1 MVIPGLRVFIT
12 GGALRVG
19 AAIAR
24 AFAGRGAKLTLHCN
38 RSKQEASQLI
48 GEFGGPEAGHRV
60 VSCDLAD
67 PDSPEQLSALLR
79 EADVLINNASTYVR
93 HTLAE
98 ESRAEADRQF
108 AVNYS
113 APVELMKRFARERVR
128 PGVIVNLLDQGIRHP
143 DAFSFSYAIS
153 KKALAAGEKS
163 ARFGYIFK
171 TLAALCDVFPR
182 LNNFRARAVIN
193 TGCFIFTV
201 LVAVSRIV
209 NCAHF
214 LSDVLAGGYIT
225 YLIFVLTR
233 WLFFRNGKYEFTFKE
248 KTAALADGSAEGGEE
263 VENTSAQNGADNGGA
278 DADCG
283 KPREKG
289 EE

>member
-1 MVIPGLRVFIT
+1 MKMLW
-12 GGALRVG
+12 
-19 AAIAR
+19 
-24 AFAGRGAKLTLHCN
+24 GRM
-38 RSKQEASQLI
+38 RY
-48 GEFGGPEAGHRV
+48 R
-60 VSCDLAD
+60 DM
-67 PDSPEQLSALLR
+67 LSAGTTEGFTPWYVVNIGNGE
-79 EADVLINNASTYVR
+79 EAYKSFPSG
-93 HTLAE
+93 HT
-98 ESRAEADRQF
+98 S
-108 AVNYS
+108 S
-113 APVELMKRFARERVR
+113 AA
-128 PGVIVNLLDQGIRHP
+128 N
-143 DAFSFSYAIS
+143 
-153 KKALAAGEKS
+153 
-163 ARFGYIFK
+163 IFI
-171 TLAALCDVFPR
+171 LAALCDVFPR

-248 KTAALADGSAEGGEE
+248 KTAAVADGSAEGGEE
-263 VENTSAQNGADNGGA
+263 VENTSAQNGADNGCA

>member
-1 MVIPGLRVFIT
+1 MIIPGLRVFIT

-24 AFAGRGAKLTLHCN
+24 AFAGRGAKQTLHCN

-79 EADVLINNASTYVR
+79 EADVLINNASTYIR

-153 KKALAAGEKS
+153 KKALAAATEAAALQLAPLIRVNGIAPGPVLPPVELPHS
-163 ARFGYIFK
+163 RMEK
-171 TLAALCDVFPR
+171 TLKTVPLG
-182 LNNFRARAVIN
+182 RAVALDDL
-193 TGCFIFTV
+193 CSAC
-201 LVAVSRIV
+201 L
-209 NCAHF
+209 F
-214 LSDVLAGGYIT
+214 L
-225 YLIFVLTR
+225 
-233 WLFFRNGKYEFTFKE
+233 
-248 KTAALADGSAEGGEE
+248 
-263 VENTSAQNGADNGGA
+263 VENDSVTGEILYIDGGQ
-278 DADCG
+278 CLH
-283 KPREKG
+283 
-289 EE
+289 